1 MHDRTVSKAF
11 EVACDRAGI
20 EGATLHDLRRTA
32 MTLAA
37 GIGANS
43 HLLRDMVG
51 HKTTAMADRYVRQA
65 GEPLVELRERVGAT
79 IAEQMAGGKRNG

>member
-1 MHDRTVSKAF
+1 
-11 EVACDRAGI
+11 
-20 EGATLHDLRRTA
+20 

-65 GEPLVELRERVGAT
+65 GEPLVELREQVGST
-79 IAEQMAGGKRNG
+79 IADYMAGGRQNG